1 MYTPFNPVPNTP
13 VQQNPHSPAT
23 SGYKQQPVE
32 IPGVLHQTRELFKPV
47 VTQPNKDNN

>member
-32 IPGVLHQTRELFKPV
+32 IPGVLYQTRELFKPV
-47 VTQPNKDNN
+47 VSQPDKDNS

>member
-47 VTQPNKDNN
+47 VSQPNKDNN